1 MFLNTGEAGSQG
13 DGKSLK
19 GAYEE
24 FKRTLKGL
32 SDDLLAFDTQARKV
46 VGDTFGQG
54 VVYADKIRLTIA
66 SAVKNTAELG
76 YTTEQYAS
84 LLSQIS
90 TNLQTNLDLSTAQL
104 ENFMLF
110 ADAASISAEEV
121 GKLVVGFQD
130 IGVGAEGALNEMEGM
145 AKTARGYGVNVSQYM
160 GVMAENLKLMNQYKF
175 QNGVE
180 GLASMVAKSQALRI
194 NINTVTSLAEKFL
207 DPEGAIDAAASL
219 QMMGGELAKLGDGF
233 QLMNLAQNDVEGLFD
248 ALVEA
253 TSASV
258 SFNEENGQFEL
269 SALEMR
275 RLRATAKELGV
286 DYNELAKGAIN
297 FAERQEKL
305 SQLDFMPGINEED
318 KEFFASVGQLDKTGE
333 LKFSVKRGDQE
344 VLVSATEL
352 TNSEIEQL
360 RKQQIDDSKDS
371 REIAIEQRDLL
382 TKLYNEATQ
391 TRKVITA
398 EGAIEEGG
406 AFDSLK
412 NSLDALGETMKTT
425 TDNTLNS
432 QVLQDITSTAVNGLT
447 TAAGN
452 MSTAVTNLTT
462 MMSNFINQAST
473 SFDIDIADDLVSLP
487 GYGGRVLKGPEG
499 SIQLNDN
506 DTVIAGTDLMG
517 GNEDRNTE
525 QIMGN
530 LPKEFANVL
539 QNNLSNVESPKISF
553 EDLQITHSGSIRLE
567 GDGRFLT
574 LDMLAN
580 NPQMLEN
587 LTNMIKQRMSQ
598 TSGY

>member
-1 MFLNTGEAGSQG
+1 MFLQNEAGGQG

-24 FKRTLKGL
+24 FKKTLKGL

-54 VVYADKIRLTIA
+54 LVYADKIRLTIA

-130 IGVGAEGALNEMEGM
+130 IGVGAEGALQEMEGL

-160 GVMAENLKLMNQYKF
+160 GVMAENLKLMNQFKF

-180 GLASMVAKSQALRI
+180 GLANMVAKSQALRI

-207 DPEGAIDAAASL
+207 DPEGAISAAASL

-305 SQLDFMPGINEED
+305 SQLDFMPGIKEED

-333 LKFSVKRGDQE
+333 LKFSVKRDGQE

-352 TNSEIEQL
+352 TNKELEGL
-360 RKQQIDDSKDS
+360 RRQQIDSTKTS
-371 REIAIEQRDLL
+371 QQIAIEQRDLL
-382 TKLYNEATQ
+382 TKLYNKATE
-391 TRKVITA
+391 TRKVIIA
-398 EGAIEEGG
+398 KGAMEEDGT
-406 AFDSLK
+406 FDSLK
-412 NSLDALGETMKTT
+412 DSLDKLGETMKTT
-425 TDNTLNS
+425 TDKTLTS
-432 QVLQDITSTAVNGLT
+432 KVLQEITSTAVEGLT
-447 TAAGN
+447 TAAGS
-452 MSTAVTNLTT
+452 MSTAVTNLTQQI
-462 MMSNFINQAST
+462 SGWANNLST
-473 SFDIDIADDLVSLP
+473 TEFELGDDLVSLP

-499 SIQLNDN
+499 SIKLNDD
-506 DTVIAGTDLMG
+506 DTIIAGTDLMG
-517 GNEDRNTE
+517 GNENSNTQ

-530 LPKEFANVL
+530 LPKEFANIL